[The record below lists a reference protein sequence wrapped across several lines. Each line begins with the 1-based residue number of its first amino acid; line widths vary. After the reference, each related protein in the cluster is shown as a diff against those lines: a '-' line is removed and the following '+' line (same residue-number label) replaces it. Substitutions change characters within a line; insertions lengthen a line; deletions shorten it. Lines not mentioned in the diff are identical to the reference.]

1 MRPREPMIGIP
12 HEMGLAR
19 SAAAPLCFM
28 DEGRALGSAPAG
40 MFFASPKSARNRTFL
55 SRILY

>member
-12 HEMGLAR
+12 HEIGLGR
-19 SAAAPLCFM
+19 SAADTVCFM

-40 MFFASPKSARNRTFL
+40 KFSASPKSARNRTFL